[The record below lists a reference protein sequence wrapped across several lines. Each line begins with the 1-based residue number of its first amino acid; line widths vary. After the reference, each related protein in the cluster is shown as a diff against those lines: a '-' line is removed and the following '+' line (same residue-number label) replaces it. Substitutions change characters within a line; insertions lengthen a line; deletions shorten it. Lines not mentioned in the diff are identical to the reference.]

1 MNKLIIFI
9 LILIIFPKS
18 IFAQDISNYQ
28 IEGINIGDN
37 LLDFMS
43 KDDVLKKIESSK
55 DDYYYLK
62 EPNKYAEVY
71 YYKNLKTYDYLSFFI
86 ESPSSSKFLTKKNE
100 KYTVIS
106 LRGGINFINDL
117 EGCLKKRDEL
127 EKDVDYIFQNTRKD
141 KYTSKHPLDPSGK
154 SMSTSISYMLQN
166 GDTVILSCN
175 DWEENFRKQ
184 NDFSEGLSLN
194 LFPKELGDWFR
205 NSN

>member
-62 EPNKYAEVY
+62 EPNKYA
-71 YYKNLKTYDYLSFFI
+71 
-86 ESPSSSKFLTKKNE
+86 
-100 KYTVIS
+100 
-106 LRGGINFINDL
+106 
-117 EGCLKKRDEL
+117 
-127 EKDVDYIFQNTRKD
+127 
-141 KYTSKHPLDPSGK
+141 
-154 SMSTSISYMLQN
+154 
-166 GDTVILSCN
+166 
-175 DWEENFRKQ
+175 
-184 NDFSEGLSLN
+184 
-194 LFPKELGDWFR
+194 
-205 NSN
+205 